1 MPKKPLRNSAKA
13 IIISNSQILC
23 TVNRD
28 LLGDFYLLPG
38 GGQEHGETL
47 SQAVY
52 RECLE
57 EIGAR
62 IKVCNLMFV
71 REYIS
76 ANHELAE
83 FDDSIH
89 QIEFMFSCELLE
101 KPGTRP
107 SDNIDAMQTGV
118 EWVSIDRL
126 EEIRFYPRALIS
138 RIRALPEFNNAS
150 IYLGDTL

>member
-13 IIISNSQILC
+13 IIIRDNLILC
-23 TVNRD
+23 TYNRD
-28 LLGDFYLLPG
+28 LLGDFYILPG

-47 SQAVY
+47 VQAVY

-57 EIGAR
+57 EIGAK
-62 IKVCNLMFV
+62 IKVGNLMFV

-83 FDDSIH
+83 FDDGIH
-89 QIEFMFSCELLE
+89 QIEFMFACELLE
-101 KPGTRP
+101 EPGTR
-107 SDNIDAMQTGV
+107 SSENIDAMQIGV
-118 EWVSIDRL
+118 EWLPVDRL
-126 EEIRFYPRALIS
+126 EEMRFYPKALVA
-138 RIRALPEFNNAS
+138 RIRALPAFSSTS